1 MRGLAVLFIALGK
14 ADQTGEAIFPVM
26 LPAEIIL
33 RLRLQSGDR
42 LRWRDMA
49 ADAELAILLI
59 KGVFVR
65 CALGAGARA
74 GGTARRSG
82 RR

>member
-1 MRGLAVLFIALGK
+1 MRGLAVLFIALERSIK
-14 ADQTGEAIFPVM
+14 PEKPSSRLCF
-26 LPAEIIL
+26 LRKIIL

-42 LRWRDMA
+42 LRWRDMG

-65 CALGAGARA
+65 CALRAGARA